1 MIQCHRRERGL
12 RRSETTRVR
21 RGGELKLEREEIVL
35 EWSRRG
41 IDRRRKILLLLLL
54 LRYELALRGELGCED
69 GWARRE

>member
-21 RGGELKLEREEIVL
+21 RGGELKLEGEEIVL